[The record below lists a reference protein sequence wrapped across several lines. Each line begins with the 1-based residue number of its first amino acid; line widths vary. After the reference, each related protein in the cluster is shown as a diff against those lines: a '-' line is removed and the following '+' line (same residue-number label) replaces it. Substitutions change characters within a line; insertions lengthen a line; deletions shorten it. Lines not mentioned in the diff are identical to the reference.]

1 LTDSLFL
8 LISPMENSYRN
19 IGKIVSSFGLK
30 GELIV
35 LHHLGK
41 KIAVSKI
48 KVIFLEQ
55 KKEELLPYFV
65 ENIRKK
71 GEDEL
76 YLKLEG
82 IDSKEAA
89 SKYMRRE
96 VWMKEEEIQTH
107 TQKNNPI
114 GWVGY
119 RILDQGKD
127 LGPIL
132 EVIEQPHQV
141 LCRIEI
147 DTKEVLIPIN
157 EQTLDKVDHK
167 NRNVVVTLPD
177 GLLEVYL
184 G

>member
-1 LTDSLFL
+1 
-8 LISPMENSYRN
+8 MEKNYRN
-19 IGKIVSSFGLK
+19 IGKIVSAFGLK
-30 GELIV
+30 GDVIV

-55 KKEELLPYFV
+55 KKDELLPYFI

-71 GEDEL
+71 GDSEL
-76 YLKLEG
+76 LLKLEG
-82 IDSKEAA
+82 IDSKETAT
-89 SKYMRRE
+89 KFIRRE
-96 VWMKEEEIQTH
+96 VWLNEEEIQTH

-132 EVIEQPHQV
+132 EVIEQPHQI

-147 DTKEVLIPIN
+147 NTKEVLIPLN
-157 EQTLDKVDHK
+157 KQTLHRVDHK
-167 NRNVVVTLPD
+167 DKAVLLTLPD

-184 G
+184 T

>member
-1 LTDSLFL
+1 
-8 LISPMENSYRN
+8 MENNFRN
-19 IGKIVSSFGLK
+19 IGKIVSVFGLK
-30 GELIV
+30 GELIAQ
-35 LHHLGK
+35 HHLGK

-48 KVIFLEQ
+48 HVIFLEQ
-55 KKEELLPYFV
+55 KGGELLPYFI

-71 GEDEL
+71 GDDEF

-82 IDSKEAA
+82 IETREAGL
-89 SKYMRRE
+89 KFLRRDL
-96 VWMKEEEIQTH
+96 WMKEEELHVH

-119 RILDQGKD
+119 RVLDQGKD
-127 LGPIL
+127 LGEIL

-141 LCRIEI
+141 LCRLEI
-147 DTKEVLIPIN
+147 DSREVLIPVN
-157 EQTLDKVDHK
+157 EQTLQKIDHK
-167 NRNVVVTLPD
+167 SRSLIVELPD

>member
-1 LTDSLFL
+1 
-8 LISPMENSYRN
+8 MEVSYRN
-19 IGKIVSSFGLK
+19 GLK
-30 GELIV
+30 GDMIV

-48 KVIFLEQ
+48 KIIFLEQ
-55 KKEELLPYFV
+55 KKDELLPYFV

-71 GEDEL
+71 AENEL
-76 YLKLEG
+76 LVKLEG
-82 IDSKEAA
+82 IDSKESAT
-89 SKYMRRE
+89 KFLRRD
-96 VWMKEEEIQTH
+96 VWMKEEEIQVH

-119 RILDQGKD
+119 HVLDQEKD

-132 EVIEQPHQV
+132 EIIEQPHQV
-141 LCRIEI
+141 LCRLEI

-157 EQTLDKVDHK
+157 EQTLLKVDHQSK
-167 NRNVVVTLPD
+167 MVLLTLPD

-184 G
+184 T

>member
-1 LTDSLFL
+1 
-8 LISPMENSYRN
+8 MENSYRN
-19 IGKIVSSFGLK
+19 IGKIVSGFGLK
-30 GELIV
+30 GDMII

-55 KKEELLPYFV
+55 KKNELLPYFV
-65 ENIRKK
+65 ESARKK
-71 GEDEL
+71 GDGEL

-82 IDSKEAA
+82 INTKEAV
-89 SKYMRRE
+89 SKYLRRD
-96 VWMKEEEIQTH
+96 VWMKEEEVQTH

-119 RILDQGKD
+119 QVTDQGRG

-132 EVIEQPHQV
+132 EIIEQPHQI
-141 LCRIEI
+141 LCRLEI
-147 DTKEVLIPIN
+147 DSKEVLIPIN
-157 EQTLDKVDHK
+157 DNTLDKVNHSS
-167 NRNVVVTLPD
+167 RTVLLTLPD

>member
-1 LTDSLFL
+1 
-8 LISPMENSYRN
+8 MENSYRN
-19 IGKIVSSFGLK
+19 IGKVVSAFGLK

-55 KKEELLPYFV
+55 KKDEMLPYFI

-71 GEDEL
+71 GEGDL
-76 YLKLEG
+76 FLKLEG
-82 IDSKEAA
+82 INSKEAA
-89 SKYMRRE
+89 TKFLRRD
-96 VWMKEEEIQTH
+96 VWMKEEEIQLH
-107 TQKNNPI
+107 TLKNNPI

-119 RILDQGKD
+119 RVLDKGHD
-127 LGPIL
+127 LGIIL
-132 EVIEQPHQV
+132 EIIEQPHQI
-141 LCRIEI
+141 LCRLEM
-147 DTKEVLIPIN
+147 DSKEVLIPIN
-157 EQTLDKVDHK
+157 DNTLEKVDHK
-167 NRNVVVTLPD
+167 TRSVLLKLPD

>member
-1 LTDSLFL
+1 
-8 LISPMENSYRN
+8 MEKSYRN
-19 IGKIVSSFGLK
+19 IGKIVSVFGLK
-30 GELIV
+30 GDLIV

-48 KVIFLEQ
+48 KVVFLEQ
-55 KKEELLPYFV
+55 KKDELLPYFI

-71 GEDEL
+71 GDDEL
-76 YLKLEG
+76 HLKLEG

-89 SKYMRRE
+89 TKFIRRE
-96 VWMKEEEIQTH
+96 VWLNEEEIQTH

-141 LCRIEI
+141 LCRLEI

-167 NRNVVVTLPD
+167 NKIVLLSLPD
-177 GLLEVYL
+177 GLLDVYL
-184 G
+184 S

>member
-1 LTDSLFL
+1 
-8 LISPMENSYRN
+8 MENSYRN
-19 IGKIVSSFGLK
+19 IGKIVSGFGLK

-35 LHHLGK
+35 QHHLGK
-41 KIAVSKI
+41 KIAVTKI

-55 KKEELLPYFV
+55 KKDELLPYFV

-71 GEDEL
+71 GDDEL

-82 IDSKEAA
+82 INSKEEV
-89 SKYMRRE
+89 SKYIRRD
-96 VWMKEEEIQTH
+96 VWMREEEVHTH

-119 RILDQGKD
+119 RILDQGRD
-127 LGPIL
+127 LGSII
-132 EVIEQPHQV
+132 EIIEQPHQI
-141 LCRIEI
+141 LCRLEI
-147 DTKEVLIPIN
+147 DSKEVLIPIN
-157 EQTLDKVDHK
+157 EQTLEKIDHK
-167 NRNVVVTLPD
+167 SRTLVLNLPD

>member
-1 LTDSLFL
+1 
-8 LISPMENSYRN
+8 MENSYRN

-35 LHHLGK
+35 VHHLGK

-55 KKEELLPYFV
+55 KKDEMLPYFI
-65 ENIRKK
+65 ENIKK
-71 GEDEL
+71 KSDSEL
-76 YLKLEG
+76 FLKLEG
-82 IDSKEAA
+82 IETKEAA
-89 SKYMRRE
+89 SKFMRRE
-96 VWMKEEEIQTH
+96 VWMKEEEIQAH

-119 RILDQGKD
+119 RVLDQDKD

-132 EVIEQPHQV
+132 EVIEQPHQI
-141 LCRIEI
+141 LCRLEIE
-147 DTKEVLIPIN
+147 TKEVLIPIN
-157 EQTLDKVDHK
+157 DNTLQKVDHK
-167 NRNVVVTLPD
+167 NRTVLLTLPE

>member
-1 LTDSLFL
+1 
-8 LISPMENSYRN
+8 MENSYRN
-19 IGKIVSSFGLK
+19 IGKIVSVFGLK

-35 LHHLGK
+35 QHHLGN
-41 KIAVSKI
+41 KIAVTKI

-65 ENIRKK
+65 EAARKK
-71 GEDEL
+71 GDDDL

-89 SKYMRRE
+89 SKFIRQELWMR
-96 VWMKEEEIQTH
+96 EEEVEKH
-107 TQKNNPI
+107 TRKNNPI

-119 RILDQGKD
+119 RVVDQGKD

-141 LCRIEI
+141 LCRLEI
-147 DTKEVLIPIN
+147 DGKEVLIPIN
-157 EQTLDKVDHK
+157 EQTLEKIDHK
-167 NRNVVVTLPD
+167 SKRLLLNLPD

-184 G
+184 S

>member
-1 LTDSLFL
+1 
-8 LISPMENSYRN
+8 MENTYRN
-19 IGKIVSSFGLK
+19 IGKIVSAFGLK
-30 GELIV
+30 GEMIV

-41 KIAVSKI
+41 KITVTKI

-55 KKEELLPYFV
+55 KKDEMLPYFID
-65 ENIRKK
+65 NIRKK
-71 GEDEL
+71 GDTEL

-82 IDSKEAA
+82 IDTKEAA
-89 SKYMRRE
+89 TKFIRHD
-96 VWMKEEEIQTH
+96 VWMKEEEVQIH
-107 TQKNNPI
+107 TQKSNPI

-119 RILDQGKD
+119 RVLDQGKD
-127 LGPIL
+127 LGSIL

-157 EQTLDKVDHK
+157 EQTLSKVDHK
-167 NRNVVVTLPD
+167 NRAVLLMLPD

>member
-1 LTDSLFL
+1 
-8 LISPMENSYRN
+8 MEKTYRN
-19 IGKIVSSFGLK
+19 IGKIVSAFGLK
-30 GELIV
+30 GDLIV

-55 KKEELLPYFV
+55 KKDELLPYFI

-71 GEDEL
+71 GEGEL
-76 YLKLEG
+76 LLKLEG

-89 SKYMRRE
+89 TKFIRRE
-96 VWMKEEEIQTH
+96 VWLNEEEIITH

-132 EVIEQPHQV
+132 EIIEQPHQV
-141 LCRIEI
+141 LCRLEI
-147 DTKEVLIPIN
+147 DAKEVLIPLN
-157 EQTLDKVDHK
+157 EQTLHKVDHK
-167 NRNVVVTLPD
+167 DKTVILTLPD
-177 GLLEVYL
+177 GLLDVYL
-184 G
+184 T

>member
-1 LTDSLFL
+1 
-8 LISPMENSYRN
+8 MEKSYRN
-19 IGKIVSSFGLK
+19 IGKIVSAFGLK

-35 LHHLGK
+35 QHHLGN
-41 KIAVSKI
+41 KIAVTKI

-65 ENIRKK
+65 EAARKK
-71 GEDEL
+71 GDDDL

-82 IDSKEAA
+82 IESKEAA
-89 SKYMRRE
+89 SKFIRRE
-96 VWMKEEEIQTH
+96 IWMKEEEVEMH
-107 TQKNNPI
+107 TRKNNPI

-119 RILDQGKD
+119 LVVDQGKD

-141 LCRIEI
+141 LCRLEI
-147 DTKEVLIPIN
+147 DGKEVLIPIN
-157 EQTLDKVDHK
+157 EQTLEKIDHK
-167 NRNVVVTLPD
+167 SKALLLSLPD
-177 GLLEVYL
+177 GLLEIYL